1 MKIDLVSSGGV
12 PAGSIDVSQ
21 DVIDAARLVRHWMA
35 NNMVRE
41 FHGLR
46 TTPDER
52 GDRIAIDPGRQ

>member
-1 MKIDLVSSGGV
+1 MKIDLFSDMGV
-12 PAGSIDVSQ
+12 PAGSVDVPQ
-21 DVIDAARLVRHWMA
+21 EVIDAACLVRHWMA

-52 GDRIAIDPGRQ
+52 GDRIAVDCGRQ